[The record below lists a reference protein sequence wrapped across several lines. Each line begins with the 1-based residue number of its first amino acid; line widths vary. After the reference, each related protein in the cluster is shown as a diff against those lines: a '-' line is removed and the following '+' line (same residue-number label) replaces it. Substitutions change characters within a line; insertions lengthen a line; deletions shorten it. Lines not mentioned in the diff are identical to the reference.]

1 MMNVNLNYNKKFI
14 LYVEDEDVQAR
25 VFSKIIEN
33 EVKNY
38 NYQVVVFNN
47 GADFID
53 LINSKNNNY
62 KIEQFGLIL
71 LDLSMYDFSGFDM
84 LKEAKNK
91 NLKTPIAI
99 LSARE
104 DLLIKKQTLDFGA
117 KEYFIKGKNLA
128 ELDRLRNFII
138 EAMSGDL
145 K

>member
-1 MMNVNLNYNKKFI
+1 MKNDNLDYQKKFI
-14 LYVEDEDVQAR
+14 LYVEDEDVQAK

-33 EVKNY
+33 EVKNFGY
-38 NYQVVVFNN
+38 EVITFNN
-47 GADFID
+47 GGDFID
-53 LINSKNNNY
+53 LINSANKNY

-84 LKEAKNK
+84 LREAKNK
-91 NLKTPIAI
+91 ALKTPIAI

-117 KEYFIKGKNLA
+117 KDYFVKGKNLA

-138 EAMSGDL
+138 EKMRGDL
-145 K
+145 R

>member
-1 MMNVNLNYNKKFI
+1 MNVNLNYNKKFI

>member
-1 MMNVNLNYNKKFI
+1 MKNDNSDYQKKYI
-14 LYVEDEDVQAR
+14 LYVEDEDVQAK

-33 EVKNY
+33 EVKNFGY
-38 NYQVVVFNN
+38 EVVVFNN
-47 GADFID
+47 GTDFID
-53 LINSKNNNY
+53 LLNSANKNY

-84 LKEAKNK
+84 LKEAQNK
-91 NLKTPIAI
+91 TLKTPIAI

-104 DLLIKKQTLDFGA
+104 DLLIKKQTIDFGA
-117 KEYFIKGKNLA
+117 KDYFVKGKNLA

-138 EAMSGDL
+138 ETMKGDL

>member
-1 MMNVNLNYNKKFI
+1 MKNNNTDYQKKFI
-14 LYVEDEDVQAR
+14 LYVEDEDAQAK

-33 EVKNY
+33 EVKNFGY
-38 NYQVVVFNN
+38 EVIVFKN
-47 GADFID
+47 GTDFID
-53 LINSKNNNY
+53 LLNSANKNY

-84 LKEAKNK
+84 LKHAQNQA
-91 NLKTPIAI
+91 LKTPIAI
-99 LSARE
+99 LSAHE